1 MHSISRKRLDAI
13 RLSYLNYGLNTR
25 IHSNAN
31 RLPHNAYTTEELKH
45 TVTFIKN
52 YAETHGILLPGR
64 IPGYKR
70 IDIQLLPTH
79 MTKRGVWNDYIRA
92 NGPLS
97 RRIAGYM
104 SFIKIWKKIAP
115 HVVITKPRSDLCWI
129 CQRNFV
135 AITQA
140 ANSSESHKLQIN
152 MNDNNK
158 GNNDNL
164 Y

>member
-1 MHSISRKRLDAI
+1 MI
-13 RLSYLNYGLNTR
+13 
-25 IHSNAN
+25 
-31 RLPHNAYTTEELKH
+31 
-45 TVTFIKN
+45 TFVQMD
-52 YAETHGILLPGR
+52 HPS
-64 IPGYKR
+64 
-70 IDIQLLPTH
+70 
-79 MTKRGVWNDYIRA
+79 
-92 NGPLS
+92 S

-104 SFIKIWKKIAP
+104 SFIKIWKKFAP

-129 CQRNFV
+129 CQRNSV

-140 ANSSESHKLQIN
+140 ANSSESHKLQVN